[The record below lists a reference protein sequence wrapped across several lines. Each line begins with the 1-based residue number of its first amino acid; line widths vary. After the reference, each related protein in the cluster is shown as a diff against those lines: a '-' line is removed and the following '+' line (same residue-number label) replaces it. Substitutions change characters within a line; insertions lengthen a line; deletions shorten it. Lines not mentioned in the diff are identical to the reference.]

1 MTHDATLTF
10 DAFAATAAADPA
22 VVGLVL
28 IGSQAH
34 DGLVTPH
41 SDHDLWVIL
50 ADDAASD
57 LLGLHGR
64 RTALLDLVV
73 ITLSQ
78 FRAAGMP
85 GFARYALARSRVVLD
100 RLDGEIAAI
109 IAAKRRFGE
118 QEAHDLAAGFLDD
131 YVNLLYRSLKNHRD
145 GHRLAARL
153 DASDSMGSAL
163 DLLFA
168 MDRRPR
174 PYNKYLEWELATHP
188 LPGWD
193 TDALLALIGSVVTT
207 GDPAAQ
213 RRLFAQI
220 EAKARSVGFGRV
232 LDEWGEDLALLHS
245 AQARLPWRA

>member
-1 MTHDATLTF
+1 MTE
-10 DAFAATAAADPA
+10 AAPMSFEEFTREARADPA

-34 DGLVTPH
+34 DGLVTEH
-41 SDHDLWVIL
+41 SDHDLWVVL
-50 ADDAASD
+50 ADGATSD
-57 LLGLHGR
+57 LQRLHGHR
-64 RTALLDLVV
+64 DAQLDLVV
-73 ITLSQ
+73 ISLSQ

-85 GFARYALARSRVVLD
+85 GFARYAVARGRVVLD

-109 IAAKRRFGE
+109 IAAKQRLGE
-118 QEAHDLAAGFLDD
+118 QEAHDLAAGRLDD

-145 GHRLAARL
+145 GHRLASRL
-153 DASDSMGSAL
+153 DAADSLGSAL

-174 PYNKYLEWELATHP
+174 PYNKYLEWELAEYP

-193 TDALLALIGSVVTT
+193 TEALLETVGAVVAT
-207 GDPAAQ
+207 GDPVPQ

-220 EAKARSVGFGRV
+220 EAKARAFGIGSV
-232 LDEWGEDLALLHS
+232 LDAWGEDLAPLHP
-245 AQARLPWRA
+245 ATAEE